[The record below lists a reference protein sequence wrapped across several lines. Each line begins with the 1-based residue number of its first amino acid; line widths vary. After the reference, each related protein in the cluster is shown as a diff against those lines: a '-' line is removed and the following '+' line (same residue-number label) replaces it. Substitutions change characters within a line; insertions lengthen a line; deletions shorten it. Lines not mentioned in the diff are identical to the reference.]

1 MSYQTIAIINFPGY
15 GHSPW
20 RRQGLPLSVRVGL
33 AVVGGVLV
41 LCSVLLA
48 LAGGSR
54 TARHAGAANHETV
67 RERCQERAEMFQSL
81 GNQGN

>member
-20 RRQGLPLSVRVGL
+20 RRQGLPLPVRIGL
-33 AVVGGVLV
+33 AVVGDALV

-48 LAGGSR
+48 LTGGSR
-54 TARHAGAANHETV
+54 TARHTGAANHETV
-67 RERCQERAEMFQSL
+67 RERCQERAELSQSL
-81 GNQGN
+81 GDQGN